1 MRFFQRL
8 HMQRREFITLLGS
21 AASSVCWPRTASA
34 QTSSISRLGT
44 FGPRDPVDDKSPF
57 GSILIGVLAQRG
69 YTLGQNLALDA
80 RGASGDMGR
89 VPQLLQE
96 MKADKVDALVVF
108 GFPLALA
115 AKTVGIPTVVAFGAG
130 DPVATGLVQ
139 SLARPGGNITGISDN
154 ATELSTKRLSLLKQ
168 VNPNL
173 RRVAMLWN
181 KDDLGMS
188 RRYEASANVAQSVG
202 FTVMPLGVRQPDDFN
217 EAFAAMNREPPD
229 AILMVS
235 DALTTL
241 NRKRVFEYAASRKL
255 PAIYEY
261 DFLVRDG
268 GLMSY
273 GADLKESFERA
284 GDLVA
289 RIFKGAQPGE
299 LPFEQPTRYPFV
311 INLKTAKATGIELPP
326 NWWRSPTR

>member
-1 MRFFQRL
+1 M
-8 HMQRREFITLLGS
+8 HRRYFIALVGS
-21 AASSVCWPRTASA
+21 AASWMSWSLIASA
-34 QTSSISRLGT
+34 QTTSRFYRLGT
-44 FGPRDPVDDKSPF
+44 VGPRDPIDEKSPL
-57 GSILIGVLAQRG
+57 GSILVRVLAGRG
-69 YTLGQNLALDA
+69 YTIGQNLVLDA
-80 RGASGDMGR
+80 RGAKGDMHR
-89 VPQLLQE
+89 VPQLLEE
-96 MKADKVDALVVF
+96 MKAAKFDAVIVT
-108 GFPLALA
+108 GFPVALA
-115 AKTVGIPTVVAFGAG
+115 AKAAGIPTVVAFGAG

-139 SLARPGGNITGISDN
+139 TLSRPGGNITGISDN

-168 VNPNL
+168 VNPKL

-188 RRYEASANVAQSVG
+188 MRYQASADVAQSMDVA
-202 FTVMPLGVRQPDDFN
+202 VMPLGVREPDDFN
-217 EAFAAMNREPPD
+217 EAFAAMNRELPD

-241 NRKRVFEYAASRKL
+241 NRKRVFEYAAERRL

-289 RIFKGAQPGE
+289 RIFQGAQPGD
-299 LPFEQPTRYPFV
+299 LPFERPTRYPFV

-326 NWWRSPTR
+326 NLVALADEVIE